1 MGEERWERRDGR
13 GEMERRDGEER
24 WERRDGR
31 GEMERRDGEERWE
44 RRDGEE
50 RWRGEGESNIQS
62 TNAHTCLHSVRLLF
76 PSMALACRE
85 VGTTGSAS
93 AERKVR
99 RAAAAENTVPGSSLP
114 PLSNTSWMSCS
125 SAWRPPS
132 VNRSSCKR

>member
-1 MGEERWERRDGR
+1 MFSCVQVASEQVPR
-13 GEMERRDGEER
+13 
-24 WERRDGR
+24 
-31 GEMERRDGEERWE
+31 EERWE

-50 RWRGEGESNIQS
+50 EESQ
-62 TNAHTCLHSVRLLF
+62 TYRAHTCLHSVRLLF

-99 RAAAAENTVPGSSLP
+99 TAAAAENTVPGSSLP

-132 VNRSSCKR
+132 VNRSSCKRQLHHQCSILEHFSPFSSPLPSPVHIS